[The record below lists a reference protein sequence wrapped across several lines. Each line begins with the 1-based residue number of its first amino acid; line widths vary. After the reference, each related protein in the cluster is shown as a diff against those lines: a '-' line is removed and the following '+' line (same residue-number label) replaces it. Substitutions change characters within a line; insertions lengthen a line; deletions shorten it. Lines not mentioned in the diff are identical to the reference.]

1 VFTEVQRAPYRDKR
15 AGSFADPHQIRRA
28 AEEDHAALR
37 GDARSTRACL
47 TAHEGN
53 HIISEAMTT
62 IAR

>member
-1 VFTEVQRAPYRDKR
+1 LMYWSNQEIDTRTYP
-15 AGSFADPHQIRRA
+15 
-28 AEEDHAALR
+28 
-37 GDARSTRACL
+37 ARCPRVCL

>member
-1 VFTEVQRAPYRDKR
+1 MVELWRIGPGLWARERP
-15 AGSFADPHQIRRA
+15 GPRRTP
-28 AEEDHAALR
+28 ALVR
-37 GDARSTRACL
+37 YVALTFRTCL